1 MVGVHVYENSTIV
14 TEPAVVVYLTT
25 SFNSNY
31 IQKKIITPYN
41 FFYCSPCV
49 WKLHHCHRTSCCSL
63 FYYIF
68 Q

>member
-31 IQKKIITPYN
+31 IQKKNNYAI
-41 FFYCSPCV
+41 
-49 WKLHHCHRTSCCSL
+49 
-63 FYYIF
+63 
-68 Q
+68 